1 MDQTLEQLAM
11 GFVTPPECRKCSA
24 VMRFELADAPKD
36 SYTGRVRLSCDC
48 GDSGAWR
55 AYPLYSFSIP
65 EMVEVLRAAANAY
78 TKGGDQDDG

>member
-48 GDSGAWR
+48 GDSGGWR

-65 EMVEVLRAAANAY
+65 EMVDVLLDAVKNY
-78 TKGGDQDDG
+78 TGGGGQDDG